1 MKPMYFFLRMT
12 VPYLMRVFF
21 GRRKTLNSQNKFNT
35 RTIFV
40 SNHPSAFLDPMI
52 VATAQRSI
60 LYFMVRSDIFKK
72 WLLPVTWASHMVPI
86 YRLAEDG
93 KENLEKNASTF
104 RDAINILRKNNSLLM
119 FGEGY
124 TDNEF
129 IRSLKIIKKG
139 PARIAFSAMVE
150 TNWSLDILVQP
161 IGINYA
167 DPNYFKS
174 DVLVSFGDIIHL
186 LNYKELYFENPAKAY
201 TALTREI
208 ELSIQKQ
215 ITYVEDVKLAPFVE
229 NIQKISRKGMNHF
242 YHEDSISL
250 VDRYHYSQKTALFI
264 NENYSDST
272 KKLQETESLLST
284 YFLDEEKEKVNDNW
298 IHDYSKNKNKNLGL
312 RFLYLILLFP
322 VFVLGLIHN
331 LLPYLFIKLFVEKKF
346 ERQVFW
352 SGVKLL
358 MGAPFFVI
366 YNLPFIWI
374 FYHLIYQNYW
384 LAVLY
389 VLIVPPLSFVISH
402 SYFAQL
408 KDTITLIKTPKTI
421 LEKFANR
428 RKILVERIEE
438 LGL

>member
-1 MKPMYFFLRMT
+1 MT
-12 VPYLMRVFF
+12 IPYLMRVFF
-21 GRRKTLNSQNKFNT
+21 GIRKTLNSQNKSNT

-40 SNHPSAFLDPMI
+40 SNHPSAFLDPI
-52 VATAQRSI
+52 VAGASQKAI
-60 LYFMVRSDIFKK
+60 VHFMVRSDIFKK

-104 RDAINILRKNNSLLM
+104 REAINILRKNKSLLM

-161 IGINYA
+161 LGINYA
-167 DPNYFKS
+167 DPKYFKS

-186 LNYKELYFENPAKAY
+186 HEYKELFLENPAKAY
-201 TALTREI
+201 TALTRAI

-215 ITYVEDVKLAPFVE
+215 ITYVSDVKLAPFVE

-242 YHEDSISL
+242 YHDDSISL
-250 VDRYHYSQKTALFI
+250 VDRYHYSQKIATFV

-272 KKLQETESLLST
+272 KNWEEMKSLLST

-298 IHDYSKNKNKNLGL
+298 VFTYSKNKSKNLGN
-312 RFLYLILLFP
+312 RFLFLIFTFP

-374 FYHLIYQNYW
+374 FYDLIYTNYW

-389 VLIVPPLSFVISH
+389 FLIVPSLTFVISH
-402 SYFAQL
+402 GYYAKL
-408 KDTITLIKTPKTI
+408 KDTITLMKMPKTI

-428 RKILVERIEE
+428 RKILAEKIAD